1 MLNMQNED
9 EIMIKLPSQLFIEGN
24 FKTYHS
30 ITLESNFTGI
40 LLSKNKVIME
50 PNSTFEGDMICSNL
64 DLSGKIKGNI
74 FCTGKVHAKENC
86 EVIGNIYTCR
96 FENDET
102 TDLDCLITVPK
113 TIVVE
118 KIKSILK
125 VIDLN
130 QKLSTD
136 DSLPQIIEWFKKNQ
150 LSVEE
155 KKDLE
160 RSQKALDGTND
171 SKKDSDQSLNVD
183 FNAGVEVPQK
193 FISVLKK

>member
-1 MLNMQNED
+1 MSQEN

-30 ITLESNFTGI
+30 ILIESNFNGI
-40 LLSKNKVIME
+40 LLSKNKVIIE
-50 PNSTFEGDMICSNL
+50 SNSNFEGDIICSNL

-74 FCTGKVHAKENC
+74 FCTGKVHAKQNC

-113 TIVVE
+113 TIIVN

-125 VIDLN
+125 DINLDK
-130 QKLSTD
+130 KLSTD
-136 DSLPQIIEWFKKNQ
+136 ESLPKILEWFKKNQ
-150 LSVEE
+150 LTNEE
-155 KKDLE
+155 TKELE
-160 RSQKALDGTND
+160 KSLEAQEKVNGTQSND
-171 SKKDSDQSLNVD
+171 AQNVSE
-183 FNAGVEVPQK
+183 NGSNTGITNPKQ
-193 FISVLKK
+193 FISVKKAN

>member
-1 MLNMQNED
+1 MNQEN

-30 ITLESNFTGI
+30 INIESNFTGI
-40 LLSKNKVIME
+40 LLSKNKVIIE
-50 PNSTFEGDMICSNL
+50 PNSTFEGDIICSNL

-74 FCTGKVHAKENC
+74 FCTGKVHAKQNC

-102 TDLDCLITVPK
+102 TDLQCLITVPK
-113 TIVVE
+113 TMVVN

-125 VIDLN
+125 DIDLN

-136 DSLPQIIEWFKKNQ
+136 DSLPKIIEWFKKNQ

-155 KKDLE
+155 KKELE
-160 RSQKALDGTND
+160 SSNLVSDRGTQSINE
-171 SKKDSDQSLNVD
+171 SDQSEIIKEHNTGIM
-183 FNAGVEVPQK
+183 NPERY
-193 FISVLKK
+193 ISVKQKH

>member
-1 MLNMQNED
+1 MQNEN

-30 ITLESNFTGI
+30 INIESNFTGI
-40 LLSKNKVIME
+40 LLSKNKVIIE
-50 PNSTFEGDMICSNL
+50 PNSIFEGDIICSNL

-74 FCTGKVHAKENC
+74 FCTGKVHAKQNC

-102 TDLDCLITVPK
+102 TDLQCLITVPK
-113 TIVVE
+113 TMVVN

-125 VIDLN
+125 DIDLN

-136 DSLPQIIEWFKKNQ
+136 DSLPKIIEWFKKNQ

-155 KKDLE
+155 KKELE
-160 RSQKALDGTND
+160 SSNLVSD
-171 SKKDSDQSLNVD
+171 SATQSINESDQSEIIKEN
-183 FNAGVEVPQK
+183 NTGIMNPER
-193 FISVLKK
+193 FISVKQKH

>member
-1 MLNMQNED
+1 MNQEN

-30 ITLESNFTGI
+30 INIESNFTGI
-40 LLSKNKVIME
+40 LLSKNKVIIE
-50 PNSTFEGDMICSNL
+50 PNSTFEGDIICSNL

-74 FCTGKVHAKENC
+74 FCTGKVHAKQNC

-102 TDLDCLITVPK
+102 TDLQCLITVPK
-113 TIVVE
+113 TMVVN

-125 VIDLN
+125 DIDLN

-136 DSLPQIIEWFKKNQ
+136 DSLPKIIEWFKKNQ

-155 KKDLE
+155 KKELE
-160 RSQKALDGTND
+160 SSNLVSDRGTQSINE
-171 SKKDSDQSLNVD
+171 SDQSEIIKEN
-183 FNAGVEVPQK
+183 NTGIMNPER
-193 FISVLKK
+193 FISVKQKH

>member
-1 MLNMQNED
+1 MNQEN

-30 ITLESNFTGI
+30 INIESNFTGI
-40 LLSKNKVIME
+40 LLSKNKVIIE
-50 PNSTFEGDMICSNL
+50 PNSTFEGDIICSNL

-74 FCTGKVHAKENC
+74 FCTGKVHAKQNC

-102 TDLDCLITVPK
+102 TDLQCLITVPK
-113 TIVVE
+113 TMVVN

-125 VIDLN
+125 DIDLN

-136 DSLPQIIEWFKKNQ
+136 DSLPKIIEWFKKNQ

-155 KKDLE
+155 KKELE
-160 RSQKALDGTND
+160 SSNLVSD
-171 SKKDSDQSLNVD
+171 SATQSINESDQSEIIKEHNTGIMNPERFVS
-183 FNAGVEVPQK
+183 VKQK
-193 FISVLKK
+193 H

>member
-1 MLNMQNED
+1 MSQEN

-30 ITLESNFTGI
+30 ILIESNFNGI
-40 LLSKNKVIME
+40 LLSKNKVIIE
-50 PNSTFEGDMICSNL
+50 SNSNFEGDIICSNL

-74 FCTGKVHAKENC
+74 FCTGKVHAKQNC

-113 TIVVE
+113 TIIVN

-125 VIDLN
+125 DINLEGK
-130 QKLSTD
+130 Q
-136 DSLPQIIEWFKKNQ
+136 KKN
-150 LSVEE
+150 
-155 KKDLE
+155 
-160 RSQKALDGTND
+160 GT
-171 SKKDSDQSLNVD
+171 
-183 FNAGVEVPQK
+183 
-193 FISVLKK
+193 